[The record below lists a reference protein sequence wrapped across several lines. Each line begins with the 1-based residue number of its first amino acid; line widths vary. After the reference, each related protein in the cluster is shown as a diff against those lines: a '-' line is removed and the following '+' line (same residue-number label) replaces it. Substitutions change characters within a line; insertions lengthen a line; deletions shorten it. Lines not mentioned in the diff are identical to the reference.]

1 MTKTSGLKRSTMSE
15 FMELMLTV
23 LGIYLLGVLTGIT
36 GLGIAIYFYL
46 KPGDKITIKRDEL

>member
-1 MTKTSGLKRSTMSE
+1 MSE

-46 KPGDKITIKRDEL
+46 KPGDKITIKRDES